1 MDTAVKDNAGGGAPP
16 PASMLA
22 MVLERGGAGARLAP
36 RRRRVPRPH
45 GHDVL
50 LRVQAC
56 GVCRT
61 DVHLL
66 DGELAPRRAALVPG
80 HEVVGVVSA
89 LGSRAGPLRIGQ
101 RVGVPWL
108 AGSCGMCDFCRAGRE
123 NLCDRARFTGYD
135 RDGGYAE
142 YVVADARYCLA
153 LPPRYDA
160 VHAAPLLCAGLI
172 GYRAYALA
180 GAARRLGLYGF
191 GAAAHIVAQL
201 AVAQG
206 REVYAFTRPGD
217 TRSQRFARSLG
228 AVWAGASDGP
238 APVPLDGAIVFAADG
253 RLVPLALAACAKGAT
268 VVCAGI
274 HMSDLP
280 ALPYALLWGERCV
293 RSVANL
299 TRADGAAFM
308 ALAGR
313 IALRTAPVVYPLA
326 RANEALDDLRA
337 GAFDGAAVL
346 VPEHG

>member
-1 MDTAVKDNAGGGAPP
+1 MR
-16 PASMLA
+16 A
-22 MVLERGGAGARLAP
+22 MVLEPGAGARLCA
-36 RRRRVPRPH
+36 RERLVPRPH

-50 LRVQAC
+50 LRVSAC

-61 DVHLL
+61 DLHLL

-80 HEVVGVVSA
+80 HEIVGVVCA
-89 LGSRAGPLRIGQ
+89 LGSRAAQWRVGQ

-108 AGSCGMCDFCRAGRE
+108 AHSCGACAFCRSGRE
-123 NLCDRARFTGYD
+123 NLCDRARFTGLD
-135 RDGGYAE
+135 RDGGYAD
-142 YVVADARYCLA
+142 YVVADARYCLP
-153 LPPRYDA
+153 LPARYDD

-172 GYRAYALA
+172 GYRAYAMT

-217 TRSQRFARSLG
+217 ARSQRFARALG

-238 APVPLDGAIVFAADG
+238 APVPLDAAILFAADG
-253 RLVPLALAACAKGAT
+253 ALVPSALAACAKGAT

-274 HMSDLP
+274 HMSELP
-280 ALPYALLWGERCV
+280 AMPYALLWGECCL

-308 ALAGR
+308 RLAER
-313 IALRTAPVVYPLA
+313 IDLRTAPVVYPLA
-326 RANEALDDLRA
+326 RANDALADLRA

-346 VPEHG
+346 VPPPC